1 MIGRTWSRLA
11 AVAGVALCLT
21 SAVAWAAEDVLGE
34 LKPVPGHGAG
44 GAVAA
49 GDPASGNNSLGL
61 SAANDPIAKESPSVF
76 AGTAF
81 GGSPTR
87 FWFRGEYAYYWT
99 SGMQLPPLVTTG
111 PYNSGL
117 TSATDPVTS
126 LGRPDTT
133 ILYGNNTVLY
143 DGRSGF
149 YMNTGFWIDRCR
161 TYAVEFDWLD
171 LGPQDAHFSV
181 SSNAGGSPAIGRPYY
196 DVQAG
201 REWRELVSY
210 PGTLSGTVSVDA
222 NDHFNS
228 AGVTLRK
235 RCVAPSCHD
244 CCPKDP
250 CDGCCQCGPQIGL
263 DLLVGYRYYGLSD
276 NITIRENL
284 LALSA
289 PITGTRI
296 QVTDSFRAANEFH
309 GVDIGLSADVV
320 RGKWTLSLL
329 LKAALG
335 NNYQTVNISGQT
347 IVTDAQ
353 SNSITYDAG
362 VYATRTNIGTYH
374 KNDFVIIP
382 ELGLQAAYDINCH
395 WRVYASY
402 NILYWASVMR
412 SAAAIDLN
420 VDPRNIPGGLDPS
433 ATHFP
438 QFEWCG
444 SNFWAQGLRAGLE
457 FRF

>member
-1 MIGRTWSRLA
+1 MIGRAWWKFAVGASMVVFGMGA
-11 AVAGVALCLT
+11 AA
-21 SAVAWAAEDVLGE
+21 SAADDLLGE

-44 GAVAA
+44 GAVAR
-49 GDPASGNNSLGL
+49 GELPPADNSLGL
-61 SAANDPIAKESPSVF
+61 SAATEPMAQDSPSVF

-99 SGMQLPPLVTTG
+99 SGMNLPPLVTTG
-111 PYNSGL
+111 PFNSGL
-117 TSATDPVTS
+117 TSSTDPVGS

-149 YMNTGFWIDRCR
+149 YLNTGMWLDRCR
-161 TYAVEFDWLD
+161 TYAIQFDWLD
-171 LGPQDAHFSV
+171 LGPQDARYSV
-181 SSNAGGSPAIGRPYY
+181 SSNANGSPAIGRPYY

-201 REWRELVSY
+201 RQWRELVSY
-210 PGTLSGTVSVDA
+210 PGTLSGTVSVEA
-222 NDHFNS
+222 NDHFGS
-228 AGVTLRK
+228 AGVALRK
-235 RCVAPSCHD
+235 RCMAPSCHD

-250 CDGCCQCGPQIGL
+250 CDCCNKGCECIGL
-263 DLLVGYRYYGLSD
+263 DLIVGYRYYSLTD

-284 LALSA
+284 TALAP

-296 QVTDSFRAANEFH
+296 DVTDSFRAANEFH
-309 GVDIGLSADVV
+309 GAELGLSADVV
-320 RGKWTLSLL
+320 RGKWTLTLL

-335 NNYQTVNISGQT
+335 NNYQTVNINGRT
-347 IVTDAQ
+347 VVTDALG
-353 SNSITYDAG
+353 NSINYDAG

-382 ELGLQAAYDINCH
+382 EIGLQAAYEINCH
-395 WRVYASY
+395 WKVYAGY

-412 SAAAIDLN
+412 SAQAIDLN

-444 SNFWAQGLRAGLE
+444 SNFWAQGLRVGLE
-457 FRF
+457 YRF